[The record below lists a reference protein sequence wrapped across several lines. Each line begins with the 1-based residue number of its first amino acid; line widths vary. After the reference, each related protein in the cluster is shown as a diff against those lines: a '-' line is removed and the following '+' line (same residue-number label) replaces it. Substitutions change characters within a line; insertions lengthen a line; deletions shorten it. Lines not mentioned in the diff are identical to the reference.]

1 MAGYRKSFILTM
13 SEIVSIG
20 SIHYI
25 TMGKTNGITPKD
37 GYPSRNKY
45 FVILGQDK
53 AGYLY
58 GGVVINSRINQKLP
72 VHIQMYHYPIS
83 KASYAFLSHDSFI
96 DCSTLMSVPASQL
109 STNTLCGEL
118 TPEHLGYVLDA
129 VRQSGTI
136 PPIKLRE
143 YGIIP

>member
-72 VHIQMYHYPIS
+72 VIYRCITTLSP

-136 PPIKLRE
+136 SLIKLRE